1 MESLMK
7 LRQEQQHCRQARV
20 NRGQSA
26 RGFTLIEM
34 MIVVLIAMIMAAMA
48 VPLIN
53 TGMTTFRVRGAATAV
68 AGAIQ
73 ATRYQAIF
81 NGYPF
86 RLVIDRTAK
95 TYQVQSDQNRAG
107 VFVNYCLP
115 AAASCPVAL
124 MGSGTNVAL
133 GADTTFTF
141 SPGGT
146 VQSTTA
152 ASGVTTMVLTYSG
165 KTETITVSSY
175 GNIKV
180 TP

>member
-1 MESLMK
+1 MERRRVL
-7 LRQEQQHCRQARV
+7 QHSCQPRV
-20 NRGQSA
+20 NRSQSV
-26 RGFTLIEM
+26 RGFSLLELM
-34 MIVVLIAMIMAAMA
+34 FVVLIGLIMTAMA
-48 VPLIN
+48 VPLLN
-53 TGMTTFRVRGAATAV
+53 NGMTAFRIRGAATAV
-68 AGAIQ
+68 AGTVQ
-73 ATRYQAIF
+73 STRYLAIF

-86 RLVIDRTAK
+86 RLVIDSAAK
-95 TYQVQSDQNRAG
+95 TYQVQSDQARAG
-107 VFVNYCLP
+107 VFTNYCVP
-115 AAASCPVAL
+115 AAASCPVPL
-124 MGSGTNVAL
+124 MGSGSSVAL

-152 ASGVTTMVLTYSG
+152 SGGVTTMVLTYSG

>member
-1 MESLMK
+1 MENLMK
-7 LRQEQQHCRQARV
+7 RREVRQHCRQTRV
-20 NRGQSA
+20 SRGQSA
-26 RGFTLIEM
+26 RGFSLIELLFVV
-34 MIVVLIAMIMAAMA
+34 MIGLIMTAMA
-48 VPLIN
+48 VPLLSN
-53 TGMTTFRVRGAATAV
+53 GMTAFRIRGAATAV
-68 AGAIQ
+68 AGTVQ
-73 ATRYQAIF
+73 STRYQAIF

-86 RLVIDRTAK
+86 RLVINSAAK

-107 VFVNYCLP
+107 VFVNYCVP
-115 AAASCPVAL
+115 AAASCPVPL
-124 MGSGTNVAL
+124 MGSGSSVTL
-133 GADTTFTF
+133 GTDTTFTF

-152 ASGVTTMVLTYSG
+152 AGGVTTMVLTYSG

>member
-1 MESLMK
+1 MNRRQVRPDGNGPLG
-7 LRQEQQHCRQARV
+7 LR
-20 NRGQSA
+20 GKSA
-26 RGFTLIEM
+26 RGFTLIEL
-34 MIVVLIAMIMAAMA
+34 IFVLLICLIMVGMA
-48 VPLIN
+48 VPLLNN
-53 TGMTTFRVRGAATAV
+53 TLTGYRLRGAAAAV
-68 AGAIQ
+68 NGSIQ

-86 RLVIDRTAK
+86 RLVIDSTAL
-95 TYQVQSDQNRAG
+95 TYQIQRDQARAG
-107 VFVNYCLP
+107 VFTNYCVP
-115 AAASCPVAL
+115 AAASCPVPVA
-124 MGSGTNVAL
+124 GSGTKVAID
-133 GADTTFTF
+133 ADTIFTF

-152 ASGVTTMVLTYSG
+152 VGGVTTMVLTYSG

>member
-1 MESLMK
+1 MK
-7 LRQEQQHCRQARV
+7 RRQLRQYCSRSRM

-26 RGFTLIEM
+26 GGFTLIELLF
-34 MIVVLIAMIMAAMA
+34 VVVIGLIMAIMA
-48 VPLIN
+48 VPLLN
-53 TGMTTFRVRGAATAV
+53 NGMTTFRVRGAATAV

-73 ATRYQAIF
+73 STRYQAIF

-95 TYQVQSDQNRAG
+95 TYQVQSDQNRVG
-107 VFVNYCLP
+107 VFANYCVP
-115 AAASCPVAL
+115 AAASCPVPL
-124 MGSGTNVAL
+124 MGTGSSVAL
-133 GADTTFTF
+133 AADTTFTF

-152 ASGVTTMVLTYSG
+152 SGGVTTMVLTYSS

-175 GNIKV
+175 GSIKV